1 MKTGFCR
8 IMLVAALLSW
18 SPAAAAVI
26 GQNAQE
32 VQALANPILDTVLTG
47 FNDGNYGL
55 YAKYF
60 DDTLKDAIPE
70 KKFQQVRAEI
80 LKKLGKYQSR
90 TYLGYL
96 TQRNSTVT
104 LWRGRFSASDDDVLI
119 KLVLS
124 TRGDK
129 IQVMGLWFQ

>member
-1 MKTGFCR
+1 MKKFLCR
-8 IMLVAALLSW
+8 VILVAALLSC

-26 GQNAQE
+26 GQNDHE

-70 KKFQQVRAEI
+70 KKFQQVKAQI
-80 LKKLGKYQSR
+80 VKKLGKYQSR

-96 TQRNSTVT
+96 TQRNGTVA

-124 TRGDK
+124 KRGDK
-129 IQVMGLWFQ
+129 IQVVGLWFQ

>member
-1 MKTGFCR
+1 MKSGLCWA
-8 IMLVAALLSW
+8 IILGLMMSW

-26 GQNAQE
+26 GQNDQE

-55 YAKYF
+55 YSKCF

-70 KKFQQVRAEI
+70 KKFQQVKAEI
-80 LKKLGKYQSR
+80 LKKIGKYQSR

-96 TQRNSTVT
+96 TQRNATVA

-124 TRGDK
+124 KRGDK
-129 IQVMGLWFQ
+129 LQVVGLWFQ